1 VATFCRLAAS
11 RFPVTLYLPHKP
23 QGDQFKYFNL
33 SSRHTVGVIG
43 RQYGKSTLGT
53 LRMVR
58 KVTSTKDANHYW
70 VSPIVSQARTQFE
83 RLLKDYRTF
92 LTKINR
98 THMEAQ
104 FVSGGWAHYK
114 GSDDPTSIKS
124 DTLTG
129 ATLDECGTM
138 HDSVWAEAVRPMLA
152 VRRGG
157 CDFIGTPKGKNW
169 FYLLA
174 EQAKRDDEF
183 SFHHAPSNASPFFNS
198 SEFEKI
204 RATTSE
210 AIFRQEYLAE
220 FLESGSEVFRDFR
233 ECVQGVLE
241 PPRTG
246 ALYLIGADIAKHVDW
261 TVLTVWDVERRH
273 LVAFERF
280 NQIDWPLIEG
290 RIAALAMKYNRA
302 RVRLDATGVG
312 DPVYDRLNRAGLNV
326 SPVKITAP
334 VKTHLVESLI
344 FAIEKREI
352 TFPHLP
358 EIVHELSIFEAKKT
372 PKGHVQYSAPAGYHD
387 DVVMS
392 MALAVSELVG
402 GSAGPEFYTAE

>member
-1 VATFCRLAAS
+1 MILT
-11 RFPVTLYLPHKP
+11 LPHKP
-23 QGDQFKYFNL
+23 HGDQWQYYNL
-33 SSRHTVGVIG
+33 ASRHTVGVIG
-43 RQYGKSTLGT
+43 RQYGKSTLAT
-53 LRMVR
+53 LRAVKKLMAR
-58 KVTSTKDANHYW
+58 QDGNHYW
-70 VSPIVSQARTQFE
+70 VSPVYSQAKVQYD
-83 RLLKDYRTF
+83 RLLRHYGAFIEKHNKTE
-92 LTKINR
+92 LNAKLI
-98 THMEAQ
+98 
-104 FVSGGWAHYK
+104 SGSWLHFK
-114 GSDDPTSIKS
+114 GSDKPENLKS
-124 DTLTG
+124 DTLTS

-138 HDSVWAEAVRPMLA
+138 HETVWSEVIRPMLA
-152 VRRGG
+152 VKQGG

-241 PPRTG
+241 PPRAG

-290 RIAALAMKYNRA
+290 RIASLAAKYNRA

-326 SPVKITAP
+326 SPVKITMP

-402 GSAGPEFYTAE
+402 GGAGPEFYGAE